1 MPDSSTTFQQIK
13 NKIKKFVKDRDWE
26 QFHSPKN
33 LSMSLAIE
41 VAELMESFQWLTDKQ
56 SQDLKLDKKK
66 KSELE
71 REIADIA
78 IYLLNFCDVMKIDL
92 TKAID
97 KKLIENSEKYP
108 AKIVKG
114 KAHKYNYYKNKK

>member
-114 KAHKYNYYKNKK
+114 KAHKYTYYKNKK